1 MLLIDPLPG
10 SLAEF
15 VTLPLAQTANH
26 CAEASICPGEPSWSC
41 FCSCFFL
48 HFFCCCFELGGLP
61 GYLIPSDCPER
72 SLCARSVH
80 SSMDFCPH
88 HSSETVVE
96 VSTDA
101 PLPSSDGPRAA
112 SAQLTLLHTSG
123 SSTDFCDVTCSWFSS
138 HFTSSPVTRLSWT
151 LLFFPTTKCWHA

>member
-15 VTLPLAQTANH
+15 GSPCHLPKLPTTVQKP
-26 CAEASICPGEPSWSC
+26 ASALGNPHGPISALLFS
-41 FCSCFFL
+41 SL
-48 HFFCCCFELGGLP
+48 FCCCFELGGLP

-72 SLCARSVH
+72 SLWAHSVH

-101 PLPSSDGPRAA
+101 PLPSSDGPHAA

-123 SSTDFCDVTCSWFSS
+123 SSIDFCDVTCSWFSS
-138 HFTSSPVTRLSWT
+138 HFTSSPLSLALAGPP
-151 LLFFPTTKCWHA
+151 LLPNH